1 MLVRASWLVRASLL
15 ARWRAPCSAPWR
27 WARADLR
34 AQWGQAVLT
43 GGIVAAVVV
52 WLVLAA
58 MLLEGADSPWQG
70 LHDRT
75 HGADVVVTL
84 APGTPAGG
92 LSALPGVQE
101 AGRPIAAVSATL
113 AGLPTAVPAAPQVQ
127 LQAMAYAE
135 PAMSGPLVVRGSWLS
150 PAHLDGV
157 VVEAS
162 LAAATRLRPGSPL
175 TVAAAGG
182 VRVRAL
188 VTGIAET
195 ADQGPYPQSTPGL
208 IWVTPAL
215 LRRVAPKPGSIAEV
229 VDLRLADRC
238 AVCVTDAV
246 NEVASAVGPA
256 NVWQA
261 VTWQQASQQMAASGW
276 LSGELLGLFGLI
288 ALAAAACAIA
298 NVTAARAI
306 AQRQAIAT
314 LKAIGFTP
322 GQVAGAL
329 LGENLM
335 LAVAGAAAALA
346 LAGALS
352 RVAPAVPR
360 PGRVAVTLAP
370 LPGGLTAL
378 IAGGTVLAVAVATVV
393 QAWRSARVPP
403 TAAVM
408 ASPPRGKLSRL
419 ARLGLLVRFPAPLVL
434 GTRDAFTRRALASL
448 TIAGVAIPMALVT
461 IALASWAT
469 IGGLTAAPGR
479 ISLAAALAA
488 YPSGETAVAA
498 QAQVNQAIRG
508 GEVLAAYPGAQF
520 QAPLPGQAGTFTA
533 RAMGTVAAPYPF
545 RIAAG
550 RNFKAPDE
558 AVASQRLLAELGLRV
573 GGRTWVV
580 INGVPVIFRIAGQVI
595 DPAGN
600 GDVLDFPMDAIAGTV
615 VPGPQFYKLV
625 LAPGASPASVAAGL
639 QAASGGRLAV
649 QPTPNPATGLGL
661 VRVVIVISVLLLTVI
676 GLANLVTATRAG
688 LRDHL
693 PEAGALAAM
702 GLTPAQVTATYV
714 VATSI
719 LAVAGVALGTLVGL
733 AAAHWLINAQ
743 AASVGLGWGIESLVP
758 APGLLLA
765 AMLAAV
771 LAGTGTALLVVHR
784 SVAAG
789 HRPARAL
796 RRPALAGRPAA

>member
-1 MLVRASWLVRASLL
+1 VRASWLTSWLVPCPAPR
-15 ARWRAPCSAPWR
+15 RWV
-27 WARADLR
+27 RADLR
-34 AQWGQAVLT
+34 AQWGQATLT
-43 GGIVAAVVV
+43 GGIVAAVVA

-58 MLLEGADSPWQG
+58 MLLEVANSPWQG

-84 APGTPAGG
+84 APGTPHAGD
-92 LSALPGVQE
+92 LSALPGVRE
-101 AGRPIAAVSATL
+101 ASRPVAAVSATL
-113 AGLPTAVPAAPQVQ
+113 AGVATAVPAAPQVQ
-127 LQAMAYAE
+127 LQAMPYTE
-135 PAMSGPLVVRGSWLS
+135 PAMSAPLVVEGSWLS
-150 PAHLDGV
+150 PAHPDGV

-162 LAAATRLRPGSPL
+162 LAAATRLRPGSRL
-175 TVAAAGG
+175 TVDATGG
-182 VRVRAL
+182 VPAQV
-188 VTGIAET
+188 VGIAET

-215 LRRVAPKPGSIAEV
+215 LRRVAPKQGGIAEV
-229 VDLRLADRC
+229 VDLRLADQC

-306 AQRQAIAT
+306 AQRQATAT

-335 LAVAGAAAALA
+335 LAAAGTAAGLTLA
-346 LAGALS
+346 WGLS
-352 RVAPAVPR
+352 RVAPAIPR
-360 PGRVAVTLAP
+360 PGGVAVTLAP
-370 LPGGLTAL
+370 LPSGLTAL
-378 IAGGTVLAVAVATVV
+378 IAGGTMLAVAVATVV

-419 ARLGLLVRFPAPLVL
+419 ARVGLLVRFPAPLVL

-448 TIAGVAIPMALVT
+448 TIAGVAIPVALVT

-488 YPSGETAVAA
+488 YPSGETAAAA

-533 RAMGTVAAPYPF
+533 RAMGTAAAPYPF

-550 RNFKAPDE
+550 RNFQEPDE

-573 GGRTWVV
+573 GSRTWVV
-580 INGVPVIFRIAGQVI
+580 INGVPVIFRIVGQVI

-615 VPGPQFYKLV
+615 VPGPQFYSLV
-625 LAPGASPASVAAGL
+625 LAPGATPASVTAGL
-639 QAASGGRLAV
+639 RAASDGNLAV
-649 QPTPNPATGLGL
+649 QPTPNPAAGLGL
-661 VRVVIVISVLLLTVI
+661 VREVIVISMLLLTII

-693 PEAGALAAM
+693 PEAGVLAAM

-719 LAVAGVALGTLVGL
+719 LTLTGVAAGTVAGL

-758 APGLLLA
+758 APGVLLA

-771 LAGTGTALLVVHR
+771 LAGTGTALLVVQR
-784 SVAAG
+784 SVVARPRPPRA
-789 HRPARAL
+789 HRLSAPASGPVA
-796 RRPALAGRPAA
+796 